1 MSPPVFHKASSHSQ
15 ITREQTWKL
24 QEVHALS
31 SSHSWKPTLIET
43 HHGFPIE
50 NSPGCSRS
58 SPHLPCFIYWKYR
71 IESFSPLYG
80 SPQWV
85 TEDSVW
91 KATKDVYHSSMEPT
105 LTLPCWSQTLQRPK
119 ESPTH
124 NSFQRKPV
132 SRVLWWM
139 EGAECWQR
147 HRVKN
152 PENVLV
158 PFPFNEPV
166 V

>member
-1 MSPPVFHKASSHSQ
+1 MSPPVFHKVSSHSQ

-24 QEVHALS
+24 QEVHAPVFHTFLEA
-31 SSHSWKPTLIET
+31 H
-43 HHGFPIE
+43 FDR
-50 NSPGCSRS
+50 NSPWISYRELSRLF
-58 SPHLPCFIYWKYR
+58 PLPTHLPCFIYWKYR

-85 TEDSVW
+85 TEDSVC

-132 SRVLWWM
+132 SRALWWM
-139 EGAECWQR
+139 EGQNAGEGT
-147 HRVKN
+147 
-152 PENVLV
+152 E
-158 PFPFNEPV
+158 
-166 V
+166 